1 MAEYCTISDLER
13 RSSPDYVK
21 SLSDDKGRDL
31 LDSTLLGEIV
41 DDAGVIIDQKLTTRY
56 DVPFTAPIADIIVL
70 ICADITLYNLSLR
83 RFRNKIPSEIT
94 DKYESALSLLEQIR
108 TGKMT
113 IIGLTEK
120 THATGPIAYN
130 KDADDRVITDTLLG
144 KML

>member
-21 SLSDDKGRDL
+21 SLSDDTGRDL
-31 LDSTLLGEIV
+31 KDSEMLGEIIE
-41 DDAGVIIDQKLTTRY
+41 DAGVIIDQKLTTRY
-56 DVPFTAPIADIIVL
+56 TVPFSVPIADIIVL

-83 RFRNKIPSEIT
+83 RFPNRIPDEIKE
-94 DKYESALSLLEQIR
+94 KYKSALMLLEQIR

-113 IIGLTEK
+113 IIGLAEI

-130 KDADDRVITDTLLG
+130 KDKDDRVITDTLLG